1 MRTDDKLR
9 EALADLA
16 PTAPADG
23 SALAGVHRAIGRR
36 RRRQNV
42 TRIAAAVAV
51 VALAIGTGAL
61 VLRAG
66 DDPAD
71 FGTDG
76 HDRTPSSETSP
87 TTPDTAEG
95 GAAGRHSFGPVSFEL
110 PAGWHVLDEGNT
122 GNEEASGTWM
132 CVGPLPTEYPRWA
145 DCGGLLLYQGD
156 FLPGNEGGVYEDGQ
170 PWGWYHNNDV
180 AQCPFTPD
188 AGAGD
193 PTDQVEPGPE
203 GMAPVVQDFVPV
215 GDKTAAYTQWKAY
228 CRESGKSFEPR
239 AWHLPNSQILVLDVT
254 RHPETEAFLASF
266 LFEEP
271 QG

>member
-16 PTAPADG
+16 PVAPADG

-36 RRRQNV
+36 RRRQHV
-42 TRIAAAVAV
+42 ARIAAAVVVLALAAGTTAV
-51 VALAIGTGAL
+51 VLQAE
-61 VLRAG
+61 
-66 DDPAD
+66 DDPAG

-76 HDRTPSSETSP
+76 STPSTETTP

-95 GAAGRHSFGPVSFEL
+95 GPAGRRSLGPVSFEL
-110 PAGWHVLDEGNT
+110 PEGWYVLDGGNT
-122 GNEEASGTWM
+122 GNEEASGRWM
-132 CVGPLPTEYPRWA
+132 CIGPLPTSYPRWD

-156 FLPGNEGGVYEDGQ
+156 FLPGNEGGLYEDGQ
-170 PWGWYHNNDV
+170 PWGWYHNTDV

-193 PTDQVEPGPE
+193 PTDQVEPGAE

-228 CRESGKSFEPR
+228 CRESGRSFEPR